1 MTSTF
6 ATVTQATAFHAV
18 GRMHYTLGVLDSAV
32 LSRTAFL
39 SGAVMLSI
47 QTVYAL
53 ASGASAPLIS
63 IGLNVLVIGSGWLLL
78 RASHLSMLYLDKDKE
93 LAGFAG
99 PSGIDES
106 NRRWFHSWAD
116 GDPDFSDMTLQ
127 VRKAERAIALSVT
140 ARVNRESELFSKG
153 ELIVSAP
160 NSVVTGPERTDK
172 DNADRIMSP
181 KSTYSFPQHS
191 KLYEMNVIRMPM
203 ATPAA
208 LSLRL
213 KAPRPVSSSDSP
225 VAAEA
230 EGAVGAVDSAAKEAV
245 WCVADAGGTM
255 VAALPLFVDLL
266 ASATNV
272 TSQTRAISIP
282 HNSLRPLSAQFPEF
296 EDRLRLQP
304 IETLAALALAF
315 SDALIAE
322 FGDAVARTK
331 RLVRITSYDQ
341 VTPLKDL
348 KANLMG
354 RFISVRGTIVRVS
367 SIKPVVTQISFI
379 CSTCSQ
385 TQVLEQFDGKYR
397 APMKCVGGD
406 ASCRGKTFLPDR
418 SGLSE
423 TKTVDWQR
431 IRIQEKLPDDQKDS
445 GRIPRTVECE
455 MTDEL

>member
-1 MTSTF
+1 MASTF

-63 IGLNVLVIGSGWLLL
+63 IGLNVLVIGCGWLVL

-106 NRRWFHSWAD
+106 NRRWFHGWAD
-116 GDPDFSDMTLQ
+116 GAKGGESNCP
-127 VRKAERAIALSVT
+127 ERHCL
-140 ARVNRESELFSKG
+140 NRESELFSKG

-172 DNADRIMSP
+172 DNADGIMSP

-230 EGAVGAVDSAAKEAV
+230 EGPVGAVDSAAKEAV
-245 WCVADAGGTM
+245 WCGRNNEAYSPTHEFAQLII
-255 VAALPLFVDLL
+255 AAVPLFVDLL

-282 HNSLRPLSAQFPEF
+282 HNSLRPLSAHFPEF

-431 IRIQEKLPDDQKDS
+431 I
-445 GRIPRTVECE
+445 
-455 MTDEL
+455 

>member
-1 MTSTF
+1 MTSAF

-63 IGLNVLVIGSGWLLL
+63 IGLNVLVIECGWLLL

-116 GDPDFSDMTLQ
+116 GAKGGESNCP
-127 VRKAERAIALSVT
+127 ERHCL
-140 ARVNRESELFSKG
+140 NRESELFSKG

-172 DNADRIMSP
+172 DNADGIMSP

-213 KAPRPVSSSDSP
+213 KAPRPASIRDSP

-230 EGAVGAVDSAAKEAV
+230 ESAVGAVDSAAKEAV

-255 VAALPLFVDLL
+255 VAARESDLSTDDMMMIRESVLRRRHESLPLDSENRFRLDNKIAGISSTGIEIVLEHELDQEE
-266 ASATNV
+266 AT
-272 TSQTRAISIP
+272 I
-282 HNSLRPLSAQFPEF
+282 LGL
-296 EDRLRLQP
+296 
-304 IETLAALALAF
+304 
-315 SDALIAE
+315 
-322 FGDAVARTK
+322 
-331 RLVRITSYDQ
+331 Q
-341 VTPLKDL
+341 VTPQYYK
-348 KANLMG
+348 
-354 RFISVRGTIVRVS
+354 
-367 SIKPVVTQISFI
+367 
-379 CSTCSQ
+379 
-385 TQVLEQFDGKYR
+385 
-397 APMKCVGGD
+397 
-406 ASCRGKTFLPDR
+406 
-418 SGLSE
+418 
-423 TKTVDWQR
+423 
-431 IRIQEKLPDDQKDS
+431 
-445 GRIPRTVECE
+445 
-455 MTDEL
+455 